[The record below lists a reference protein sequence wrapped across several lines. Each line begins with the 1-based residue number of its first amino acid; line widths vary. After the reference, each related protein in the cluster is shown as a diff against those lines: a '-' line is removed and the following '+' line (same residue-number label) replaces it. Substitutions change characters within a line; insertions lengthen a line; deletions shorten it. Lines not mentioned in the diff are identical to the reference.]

1 MTQERVRT
9 PRMELLLQAALH
21 VVAEHG
27 LRGLTHRAVD
37 REAGLPEGSCSAYL
51 RTRRALVTAL
61 TSYVATGV
69 TEDCEELARDLSA
82 CHLEDAQAIELVTSF
97 FMRRLDERERLLARM
112 ELSLA
117 AARDPELAAMLASN
131 QQQLVELVG
140 SILAARHKDHSG
152 ERAATMVASFD
163 GILLGALPLPEAS
176 RRPFVR
182 QSIEVLIGGLG

>member
-1 MTQERVRT
+1 MTQERTRT
-9 PRMELLLQAALH
+9 PRMELLLEAALH

-51 RTRRALVTAL
+51 RTRKALVTAL

-69 TEDCEELARDLSA
+69 TEDCEELARDLST

-97 FMRRLDERERLLARM
+97 FMRRLDKRERLLARM

-117 AARDPELAAMLASN
+117 AARDPELAVLLAST
-131 QQQLVELVG
+131 QQQLVELVE
-140 SILAARHKDHSG
+140 SILAARLKDHSG

-163 GILLGALPLPEAS
+163 GILLGALPLPETS